1 MQFDSFAAFV
11 DMGGY
16 GVYIWAVYG
25 LSLVVM
31 IANIVLPRRA
41 MKHIQLEQ
49 QALMVRDNL
58 AATKLD
64 SDEKK

>member
-1 MQFDSFAAFV
+1 MQFDSFTAFV

-41 MKHIQLEQ
+41 MKHIQLRQ
-49 QALMVRDNL
+49 QALIARDNL
-58 AATKLD
+58 TATN
-64 SDEKK
+64 SDEEK